1 MIKKYELMNSAL
13 IVLLTIILFSGCAR
27 TLKDT
32 SGFAEEKV
40 FTVKAPFD
48 KTWQATKETLR
59 ELKLEIYTRDKRG
72 VFVAYDQ
79 PKREWMQLRRIKYEI
94 QLGSVNSEEIRVLI
108 SAIKQVYGVTLLTS
122 PDWHDRKITK
132 KTKTDEIINKIM
144 EKSGNKPET
153 PPTEVKVQESKP
165 SE

>member
-1 MIKKYELMNSAL
+1 MIKKYKLMNSVL
-13 IVLLTIILFSGCAR
+13 MVLLSVILISGCAR

-79 PKREWMQLRRIKYEI
+79 PKREWMQLRRVKYEI
-94 QLGSVNSEEIRVLI
+94 QLGSVNSEETRVLV
-108 SAIKQVYGVTLLTS
+108 SAIKQIYGVTLLTS
-122 PDWHDRKITK
+122 PDWHDRKIK
-132 KTKTDEIINKIM
+132 GKTKSDDIIAKIV
-144 EKSGNKPET
+144 EKTGGKIEATS
-153 PPTEVKVQESKP
+153 TEVQIQESK
-165 SE
+165 SEK

>member
-1 MIKKYELMNSAL
+1 MIKKYKWVNGIFVILLTM
-13 IVLLTIILFSGCAR
+13 VLLSGCAR

-40 FTVKAPFD
+40 ITVKAPFD

-59 ELKLEIYTRDKRG
+59 ELNLNIYTRDKRG

-79 PKREWMQLRRIKYEI
+79 PKREWMRLKRVKYEV
-94 QLGSVNSEEIRVLI
+94 QLGSVTSEETRIFV
-108 SAIKQVYGVTLLTS
+108 SAIKQIYGVTLLTS
-122 PDWHDRKITK
+122 PDWHDRKMTGK
-132 KTKTDEIINKIM
+132 SKSEEIINKII
-144 EKSGNKPET
+144 EKSGGKVDSPSS
-153 PPTEVKVQESKP
+153 EVKVQESKP

>member
-1 MIKKYELMNSAL
+1 MNSVL
-13 IVLLTIILFSGCAR
+13 MVLLSVILISGCAR

-79 PKREWMQLRRIKYEI
+79 PKREWMQLRRVKYEI
-94 QLGSVNSEEIRVLI
+94 QLGSVNSEETRVLV
-108 SAIKQVYGVTLLTS
+108 SAIKQIYGVTLLTS
-122 PDWHDRKITK
+122 PDWHDRKIK
-132 KTKTDEIINKIM
+132 GKTKSDDIIAKIV
-144 EKSGNKPET
+144 EKTGGKIEATS
-153 PPTEVKVQESKP
+153 TEVQIQESK
-165 SE
+165 SEK

>member
-1 MIKKYELMNSAL
+1 MIKKYKLMNSVL
-13 IVLLTIILFSGCAR
+13 MVLLSIILFSGCAR

-94 QLGSVNSEEIRVLI
+94 QLGSVNSEETRVLV
-108 SAIKQVYGVTLLTS
+108 SAIKQIYGVTLLTS

-132 KTKTDEIINKIM
+132 ETKTDEIINKIM

-153 PPTEVKVQESKP
+153 STNEVKIQESKP
-165 SE
+165 SK

>member
-1 MIKKYELMNSAL
+1 LMNSVL
-13 IVLLTIILFSGCAR
+13 MVLLSIILFSGCAR

-94 QLGSVNSEEIRVLI
+94 QLGSVNSEETRVLV
-108 SAIKQVYGVTLLTS
+108 SAIKQIYGVTLLTS

-132 KTKTDEIINKIM
+132 ETKTDEIINKIM

-153 PPTEVKVQESKP
+153 STNEVKIQESKP
-165 SE
+165 SK

>member
-1 MIKKYELMNSAL
+1 MVKKCKLMNSAF
-13 IVLLTIILFSGCAR
+13 IVLLSVILLSGCAK

-40 FTVKAPFD
+40 ITVKAPFD
-48 KTWQATKETLR
+48 KTWQATKEALR

-79 PKREWMQLRRIKYEI
+79 PKREWMQLKRVKYEI
-94 QLGSVNSEEIRVLI
+94 QLGSVNSEETRIFI
-108 SAIKQVYGVTLLTS
+108 SAIKQIYGVTLLTN
-122 PDWHDRKITK
+122 PDWHDRKMTGK
-132 KTKTDEIINKIM
+132 SKSDEIINKII
-144 EKSGNKPET
+144 EKSGGTKEAS
-153 PPTEVKVQESKP
+153 PTDIKIQESKP